1 MIYTKLIA
9 AGVALALTVGTSA
22 SAQMSNGMMKAD
34 HMGMDHMKM
43 STADMTRMKRC
54 QKMTHK
60 VMMKSRSC
68 AAMMKSH
75 PDMMK
80 SGIMSH

>member
-34 HMGMDHMKM
+34 HMKM
-43 STADMTRMKRC
+43 SKADMTRMKHC

-60 VMMKSRSC
+60 AMMKSRSC

-80 SGIMSH
+80 SGMMSH

>member
-1 MIYTKLIA
+1 MIYTRLIA
-9 AGVALALTVGTSA
+9 AGVAIALTVGSSA
-22 SAQMSNGMMKAD
+22 SAQMSDGMMKAD

-43 STADMTRMKRC
+43 SKADMTRMKRC

-60 VMMKSRSC
+60 AMMKSRRC

-80 SGIMSH
+80 SGMMSH